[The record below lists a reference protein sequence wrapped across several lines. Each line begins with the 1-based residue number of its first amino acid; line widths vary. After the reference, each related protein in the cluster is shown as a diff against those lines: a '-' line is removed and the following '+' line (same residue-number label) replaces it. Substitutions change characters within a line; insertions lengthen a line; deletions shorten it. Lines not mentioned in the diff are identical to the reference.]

1 MKQTLNIM
9 RGRLLRQSQGKPW
22 LILLLLFAW
31 LLPQQAAAD
40 DGYDRYTDLSFMYN
54 VFVSG
59 TNSVTITVPLYDMEG
74 ADAYIVDGNLYASW
88 EGQSEIT
95 LFHWALNN
103 NNSSIASDAST
114 CPVMVYSQ
122 APGYFNLKLGNTNG
136 VERLNPHDWSSR
148 KVARNDDACTFDIS
162 AVWVFPQELLGK
174 TIKLRWH
181 VQRDGTGRNK
191 VWLEE
196 TAGLKQ
202 PDPIT
207 LPEANAVTPPFI
219 SLAVPSNDSKG
230 KIEVPWTMIPDKISK
245 LRYEY
250 TDANNRVVS
259 VDMPTTTNSG
269 SIKLNAFE
277 PHHNFR
283 IIADYYEAQTIG
295 EYLITD
301 AASEP
306 QDLTMI
312 HAPHGLTVN
321 PLGGATPKVE
331 VKWNIGNTADED
343 ISEIDFFEIQRSLT
357 GKEEDFVGIA
367 QVPFARVGD
376 AAQSVY
382 TYVDSTFV
390 NAIAEPMLTD
400 GYNLENLTYRVRR
413 AMTQAWG
420 WGLDNPCASTAKCVL
435 DNLHLLRIADYSA
448 KLEDDQY
455 NVRVT
460 WKYADEQGGVWD
472 DRAKMKI
479 HITSTN
485 LAGEVVEEKDVELN
499 KEDRELCYKVIDL
512 SRPCLKYDVKLYV
525 DRNNSPLNLYDEEKM
540 KDYYFPI
547 RTYDD
552 WVSFANKVEAAKGAQ
567 AKKGE
572 PPKL

>member
-1 MKQTLNIM
+1 MKQTLNIL
-9 RGRLLRQSQGKPW
+9 RGWSWLVLLA
-22 LILLLLFAW
+22 LFAW
-31 LLPQQAAAD
+31 LLPQRAAAD
-40 DGYDRYTDLSFMYN
+40 DGYDRYTDLSYMYN
-54 VFVSG
+54 VYVSG
-59 TNSVTITVPLYDMEG
+59 TNTVTITVPLYDMEG
-74 ADAYIVDGNLYASW
+74 ADAYIIDGNLYASW
-88 EGQSEIT
+88 EGQSEIN
-95 LFHWALNN
+95 LFHWALNTDKQ
-103 NNSSIASDAST
+103 SSIASDAST

-148 KVARNDDACTFDIS
+148 KVARNDDACTFDLA

-196 TAGLKQ
+196 SAGLKQ

-230 KIEVPWTMIPDKISK
+230 MIEVPWTMIPEKISK

-250 TDANNRVVS
+250 IDANNRLVS
-259 VDMPTTTNSG
+259 KDMPATANNG
-269 SIKLNAFE
+269 SIKLNAYE
-277 PHHNFR
+277 PHRNFR

-295 EYLITD
+295 DYLIKD

-312 HAPHGLTVN
+312 HAPHGLTAT
-321 PLGGATPKVE
+321 PLSGTTPKVE
-331 VKWNIGNTADED
+331 LKWNIGNTADED

-357 GKEEDFVGIA
+357 GKEEDFVSIG
-367 QVPFARVGD
+367 QVPFARIGD
-376 AAQSVY
+376 AAQLVY

-390 NAIAEPMLTD
+390 DAIAEPMLTD
-400 GYNLENLTYRVRR
+400 GYHLENLTYRVRR
-413 AMTQAWG
+413 TLTQNWG
-420 WGLDNPCASTAKCVL
+420 WGADNPCASTAKCVL
-435 DNLHLLRIADYSA
+435 DNLHLLCIPTYNA
-448 KLEDDQY
+448 KQEDDFY
-455 NVRVT
+455 HVRVS
-460 WKYADEQGGVWD
+460 WNYANEPGGVWD

-512 SRPCLKYDVKLYV
+512 SRPCLKYDVKLYI
-525 DRNNSPLNLYDEEKM
+525 DRGTSPLNLYDKEKM
-540 KDYYFPI
+540 EDYYFPI
-547 RTYDD
+547 RSNAD
-552 WVSFANKVEAAKGAQ
+552 WNSV
-567 AKKGE
+567 
-572 PPKL
+572 